1 MRIDA
6 LEDQETGFQCGD
18 ADDNDEGRYILFY
31 FSLAKFAWPLMREIL
46 ILHLEVFIM
55 FKNFKEDDYVKALNI
70 TLKVWCISAF
80 MSVMGVMFG
89 MMLES
94 LWLAIGGVIP
104 FTIVTVFDMILAEK
118 AFEYCE
124 KKED

>member
-1 MRIDA
+1 MRNDA

-31 FSLAKFAWPLMREIL
+31 FFSRVKSMVSNERNLNFTFGGIY
-46 ILHLEVFIM
+46 M